1 MTSPPVMRAIGKH
14 NTYVVI
20 LDHGQDVQL
29 WDWTLLN
36 AIKAEDDK
44 SHALMHAYSRG
55 TYKGTTPSQ
64 LKISQQANARCVA
77 LLQSSLSQDAIHL
90 VMDLQDACTMRKR
103 LLDVFGNETS
113 GEDEK
118 TVLLLLQ
125 VQQNKLTIQQYAKE
139 MRRRLGVCK
148 RFGIELSKSEQIQAV
163 ILGLSPSTYDEER
176 KVFIADKLTR
186 GDVTEP
192 EEEQDHEVR
201 CLRRIFDP

>member
-1 MTSPPVMRAIGKH
+1 MASSAMMRAIGKH
-14 NTYVVI
+14 NTYVVV

-55 TYKGTTPSQ
+55 TYKGTTSSQ

-103 LLDVFGNETS
+103 LLDVFGS
-113 GEDEK
+113 QSAGEEEK

-125 VQQNKLTIQQYAKE
+125 FKQNKLTLQQYAKE
-139 MRRRLGVCK
+139 MRRRIGVCK

-163 ILGLSPSTYDEER
+163 IMGLSSSTYDEEQKNR
-176 KVFIADKLTR
+176 FVNKLTSE
-186 GDVTEP
+186 DV
-192 EEEQDHEVR
+192 EETDEQQDQELH
-201 CLRRIFDP
+201 CLKKIFDQ